1 VSASIFPAR
10 IKAQFLDQEFDE
22 PLEDRRLFRVIRE
35 KKSEP
40 EILRVNSDL
49 DHAGA
54 FGLPS

>member
-1 VSASIFPAR
+1 MN
-10 IKAQFLDQEFDE
+10 Q
-22 PLEDRRLFRVIRE
+22 LEVRHLLRVNRG
-35 KKSEP
+35 KKSEL